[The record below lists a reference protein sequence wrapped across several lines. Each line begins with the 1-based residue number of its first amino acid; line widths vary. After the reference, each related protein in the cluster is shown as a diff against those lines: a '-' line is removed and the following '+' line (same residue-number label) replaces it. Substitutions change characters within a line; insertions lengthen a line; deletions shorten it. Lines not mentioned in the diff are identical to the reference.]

1 MNLDCIRDILLEV
14 EEKLF
19 ISVERKVKW
28 GGEGYYPYDDFEI
41 IVSSHLSSHNDL
53 KYLSKYSSDKI
64 EENSVILSKYGLL
77 KEHINIVNR
86 YELTPEGHLFLADI
100 KNDENWL
107 KIKEISDKIGFSS
120 LDSIKEIISYLR
132 KSLIND
138 CFITHI

>member
-41 IVSSHLSSHNDL
+41 IVSSHLSSH
-53 KYLSKYSSDKI
+53 KYSPDKI

-77 KEHINIVNR
+77 KEHINIVSR

>member
-53 KYLSKYSSDKI
+53 KYLSKYSPDKI
-64 EENSVILSKYGLL
+64 KENSVILSKYGLL

>member
-53 KYLSKYSSDKI
+53 KYLSKYSPDKI
-64 EENSVILSKYGLL
+64 EENSVILSKYGFL
-77 KEHINIVNR
+77 KEHINLVNR

>member
-14 EEKLF
+14 EAKLF

-41 IVSSHLSSHNDL
+41 IVSSHLSSHNNL
-53 KYLSKYSSDKI
+53 KYLSKYSPDKI

-77 KEHINIVNR
+77 KEHINIVSR